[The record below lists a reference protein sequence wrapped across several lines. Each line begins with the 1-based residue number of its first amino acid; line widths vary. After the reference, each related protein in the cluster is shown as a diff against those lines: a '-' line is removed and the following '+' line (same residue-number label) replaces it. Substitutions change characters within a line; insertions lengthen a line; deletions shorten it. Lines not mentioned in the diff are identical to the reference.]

1 MIDVRIDNTKSFTL
15 AKVSGELRGEGSKQF
30 SDAMRD
36 FASVRNNAV
45 AIDLSGVSSV
55 DSSGLGALIHLVAH
69 ANVTGVRIVLVAP
82 SPFVTGI
89 LEVTRLDKW
98 FEIFDSLQEAEKSLA
113 N

>member
-1 MIDVRIDNTKSFTL
+1 MIDVRIDKSKSFTL

-36 FASVRNNAV
+36 FASIQNDAV

-55 DSSGLGALIHLVAH
+55 DSSGLGALIHLVAR

-82 SPFVTGI
+82 SPFVSGI
-89 LEVTRLDKW
+89 LEVTRLDAW
-98 FEIFDSLQEAEKSLA
+98 FEICDSLQEAQQRLA